1 MKKILIINND
11 TDTLSLLKSWLERK
25 EYDVKFTVNMKDVAG
40 IINDFAPDLLLIDVL
55 QIEILKELKS
65 LILSKEIPVI
75 VMAGNAMH
83 EQHEFL
89 NIADD
94 VIEKPFE
101 PKSLEKKIGKFLK
114 KAG

>member
-11 TDTLSLLKSWLERK
+11 TDTLKLLKSWLERK
-25 EYDVKFTVNMKDVAG
+25 EYDVKFTVHMNNVAG

-55 QIEILKELKS
+55 QLGILKELKS

-75 VMAGNAMH
+75 VMTGNAMH
-83 EQHEFL
+83 DQDAL
-89 NIADD
+89 MNIAAD

-101 PKSLEKKIGKFLK
+101 TKALEKKIGKFLK